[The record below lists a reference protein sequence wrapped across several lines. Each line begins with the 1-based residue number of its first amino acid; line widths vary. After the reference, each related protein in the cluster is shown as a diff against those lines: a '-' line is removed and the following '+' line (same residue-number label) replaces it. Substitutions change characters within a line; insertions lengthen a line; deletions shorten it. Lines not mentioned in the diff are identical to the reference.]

1 MITSIIVNDFELELS
16 ENIGIPLNFSL
27 QEFRDPEKR
36 KRSFSKTITIP
47 GTSKNKNFFMSAFN
61 ISLKVTDTPS
71 IKFKPNLAPECIV
84 KRGGLIIFRGLLKLN
99 QVNILNKVYTF
110 ECTIYSE
117 VVNIFSKLKSINLS
131 ELNWSEYD
139 HELTRD
145 NVIKSWETSVIK
157 NGVETS
163 NFNGAYPS
171 NGYDPKSFG
180 YIYPLVNYGYAQPNS
195 TTYKVNQLVPHV
207 YVKECLIKIFDYAY
221 KNTDI
226 VIDYTTNFFN
236 NENMKKLIYGYGGG
250 DLVKLSPTAVEASKI
265 EFLNATWSNSFDLP
279 PFQNNLWQ
287 LSFERDLLYDLDV
300 YGNIPSIQQDQN
312 TIETDNGYYVKVNV
326 KGLYTFNIKI
336 VVVYYGNAVNNP
348 YNNHTKLKVI
358 KNNVVPVFSQN
369 STTIVNNTYTIN
381 YEFDLECNAGETLQF
396 IYEVLV
402 QTSMTPQILMYI
414 TDVDF
419 TMSAK
424 KSQALTDGSIV
435 SLSGALPTIKCADFL
450 KGILNMFYATISDP
464 IYDPVT
470 SKRIIYINSFSDFY
484 KNQNDHDV
492 WTKKLDEQ
500 REINIESNSLIDG
513 KNYIFRFNEEK
524 DFFNNEYKRITGDNY
539 GELDILFDTFQS
551 EERIFKMPFS
561 TYPSVKISG
570 SNLRIPHIVE
580 NNGSTIKSY
589 KGGGHLAFY
598 NGLRAGNCSIQREA
612 NTITTASTNY
622 PMIHHFR
629 LQNSQDYVPLFD
641 LHFQSRQYSFDEI
654 LAYPSSNTYLKYFSR
669 FINEMT
675 SPDAKLLR
683 AYFKLNDIDISNMDF
698 SKLKMIDGNLFRL
711 YAIKDYDNINLGT
724 TQCELIKFL
733 G

>member
-1 MITSIIVNDFELELS
+1 MITSIIVNNYELELS
-16 ENIGIPLNFSL
+16 ENVLVPLNFSL

-47 GTSKNKNFFMSAFN
+47 GTNNNKKFFISAFN
-61 ISLKVTDTPS
+61 ISLKISDTPS
-71 IKFKPNLAPECIV
+71 VQFKPNLAPECIV
-84 KRGGLIIFRGLLKLN
+84 KKGDVIIFRGLLKLN
-99 QVNILNKVYTF
+99 QVNILNNIYAF

-117 VVNIFSKLKSINLS
+117 VVNIFSNLKSINLG
-131 ELNWSEYD
+131 ELDWSEYN
-139 HELTRD
+139 HELTRE
-145 NVIKSWETSVIK
+145 NVIKTWETSVFK

-195 TTYKVNQLVPHV
+195 TTYKVNQLVPYV
-207 YVKECLIKIFDYAY
+207 YVKECLIKILDYAY
-221 KNTDI
+221 KDTNI
-226 VIDYTTNFFN
+226 EVDYTTNFFN

-250 DLVKLSPTAVEASKI
+250 DQLKLSAAAVEASKI
-265 EFLNATWSNSFDLP
+265 EFLNATYSNMFNISNGVPGAWRLFI
-279 PFQNNLWQ
+279 
-287 LSFERDLLYDLDV
+287 EHDLLYDLGEN
-300 YGNIPSIQQDQN
+300 GNIPSIQQNQN

-336 VVVYYGNAVNNP
+336 VVSYYAGTTSGNP
-348 YNNHTKLKVI
+348 YQFTKLQVI
-358 KNNVVPVFSQN
+358 KNNVIPLYN
-369 STTIVNNTYTIN
+369 RIDETIENATHTLNYT
-381 YEFDLECNAGETLQF
+381 FDLDCNAGDTYQF
-396 IYEVLV
+396 IISAGITSSYPQVL
-402 QTSMTPQILMYI
+402 MDI
-414 TDVDF
+414 TECDF
-419 TMSAK
+419 TMSAE
-424 KSQALTDGSIV
+424 KSQELTDGSIV
-435 SLSGALPTIKCADFL
+435 SLSAALPTIKCADFL

-464 IYDPVT
+464 IYDPIT

-484 KNQNDHDV
+484 KDQTDYDV
-492 WTKKLDEQ
+492 WSEKLDES
-500 REINIESNSLIDG
+500 REINIESNSLIEG

-570 SNLRIPHIVE
+570 SNLRIPHILE
-580 NNGSTIKSY
+580 NNGTTIKSY

-598 NGLRAGNCSIQREA
+598 NGLRPGSCAIQRA
-612 NTITTASTNY
+612 GSTTQTTSTNY

-654 LAYPSSNTYLKYFSR
+654 LAFPSLNTYLKYFSR